1 MKRKIGRVS
10 ESHPGAYGR
19 TVQASVFKA
28 TCLDLMDEVAESRV
42 PVVVTKH
49 GRPVVKVVPVD
60 EVSMSPVGF
69 LRGSIVRQGDIVA
82 PDPEAWGSADGD
94 PLDGG
99 AG

>member
-1 MKRKIGRVS
+1 MKRKLGRVS
-10 ESHPGAYGR
+10 ESHPGAYGK

-60 EVSMSPVGF
+60 EASVSPVGF
-69 LRGSIVRQGDIVA
+69 LRGSVVRYGDIVS
-82 PDPEAWGSADGD
+82 PDHDAWRMSGPD
-94 PLDGG
+94 PLD
-99 AG
+99 AGEE